1 MSKKKDKQNSG
12 EKLVQRLTAKEVE
25 EQKSENKK
33 LRGQLEQSEKELELL
48 KAKIKIIEIKNEKLR
63 EKFLPSILVVEDDPY
78 FRQLIKSYLPED
90 YYYILEA
97 TDGTEARNML
107 FYITKE
113 ERESRRLLGLI
124 ILDIMM
130 PGMDGYRLCK
140 AVKSRQEYQD
150 IPVIMC
156 TTKNTRDDVVKAV
169 AIGADDYLIK
179 PFSRE
184 TLLEKVKR
192 WIRPAQKQDVTT

>member
-48 KAKIKIIEIKNEKLR
+48 KAKIRIIEIKNEKLR

>member
-1 MSKKKDKQNSG
+1 MRKKDKQNSG

-25 EQKSENKK
+25 EQKSENKR

-63 EKFLPSILVVEDDPY
+63 EKFLPSILMVEDDPY

-97 TDGTEARNML
+97 ADGIEARKIL
-107 FYITKE
+107 FERTKE
-113 ERESRRLLGLI
+113 TREDTLLDLI

-130 PGMDGYRLCK
+130 PGMDGYHLCK

-150 IPVIMC
+150 IPIIMC
-156 TTKNTRDDVVKAV
+156 TAKNTKDDVMKAM
-169 AIGADDYLIK
+169 ATGADDYLIK

-184 TLLEKVKR
+184 TLLEKVRR
-192 WIRPAQKQDVTT
+192 WTRPAQKQDITT

>member
-140 AVKSRQEYQD
+140 AVKSRQEYQN

>member
-25 EQKSENKK
+25 EQKSENKR

-97 TDGTEARNML
+97 TDGIEARKIL
-107 FYITKE
+107 F
-113 ERESRRLLGLI
+113 ERTREKREDRLLDLI

-130 PGMDGYRLCK
+130 PGMDGYHFCK
-140 AVKSRQEYQD
+140 AVKSRQEYQG

-184 TLLEKVKR
+184 TLLEKVRR
-192 WIRPAQKQDVTT
+192 WTISAQKQDVTT